1 MIVGSS
7 RGMLVEALKT
17 EPRDGK
23 EADGEHQTGSQNGAV
38 LKIPERMHAALAAL
52 LEAYLYAHDADHTVW
67 DFAIDFRCLRRLGIT
82 SWDCRWLVAKGLAR
96 HGIEQTLLGE
106 PSRSFRH
113 GGVLVF
119 GRRTCLVLTEAGVEY
134 ARNLGCLSAAL
145 PGAGLA
151 PTGPHAT
158 GPHATGPHAALT
170 SFGGEAGLKAS
181 LLEQSISHTSISSA
195 PNSTASVLPLTMSP
209 TWDRDRQQLRVG
221 KAIVKEYK
229 VPASNQEAILAA
241 FEEENWPPRIDD
253 PLSPVPDQD
262 PKRRLHDTINSLNRN
277 QKQPL
282 VRFLGD
288 GSGQGVRWEFTRA
301 AKNGH

>member
-1 MIVGSS
+1 MIVGSL
-7 RGMLVEALKT
+7 RGTLVEALQT

-23 EADGEHQTGSQNGAV
+23 EADGEHQTGAQNGAL

-52 LEAYLYAHDADHTVW
+52 LEAYLYAHDADHSVW
-67 DFAIDFRCLRRLGIT
+67 DFAIDFRTLRRLGIT

-96 HGIEQTLLGE
+96 HGIEQTLPGE
-106 PSRSFRH
+106 PTRSFRH

-119 GRRTCLVLTEAGVEY
+119 GRRTCLALTEAGVEY
-134 ARNLGCLSAAL
+134 VQSLGNISAART
-145 PGAGLA
+145 AVA
-151 PTGPHAT
+151 PHTGGPHA
-158 GPHATGPHAALT
+158 PLRPAAE
-170 SFGGEAGLKAS
+170 GEIGLKAS
-181 LLEQSISHTSISSA
+181 LLEQSISHTSMSSVPSSA
-195 PNSTASVLPLTMSP
+195 ASALPLTMSP

-221 KAIVKEYK
+221 KVIVKEFK

-241 FEEENWPPRIDD
+241 FQEENWPPRIDD

-277 QKQPL
+277 QKQSL

-288 GSGQGVRWEFTRA
+288 GSGQGVRWEFTRS

>member
-1 MIVGSS
+1 MIVSS
-7 RGMLVEALKT
+7 VRGMLVEALQT

-23 EADGEHQTGSQNGAV
+23 EAGGEHQTGSQNGAL

-52 LEAYLYAHDADHTVW
+52 LEAYLYAHDADHSVW
-67 DFAIDFRCLRRLGIT
+67 DFAIDFRSLRRLGVT

-96 HGIEQTLLGE
+96 HGIEQTLPGE
-106 PSRSFRH
+106 TSRSFRH

-119 GRRTCLVLTEAGVEY
+119 GRRTCLALTDAGVEY
-134 ARNLGCLSAAL
+134 VRNLGCLSA
-145 PGAGLA
+145 GLSTA
-151 PTGPHAT
+151 PATVGPRD
-158 GPHATGPHAALT
+158 ALT
-170 SFGGEAGLKAS
+170 PAVGEIGLKGS
-181 LLEQSISHTSISSA
+181 LLEQSISHTSISALPSSA
-195 PNSTASVLPLTMSP
+195 ASVLPLTMSP
-209 TWDRDRQQLRVG
+209 TWDRDRQQLLVG
-221 KAIVKEYK
+221 KVIVKEFK

-241 FEEENWPPRIDD
+241 FQEENWPPRIDD

-277 QKQPL
+277 QKQAL

>member
-1 MIVGSS
+1 MIVSS
-7 RGMLVEALKT
+7 VRGMLVEALQT

-23 EADGEHQTGSQNGAV
+23 EAGGEHQTGSQNGAV

-52 LEAYLYAHDADHTVW
+52 LEAYLYAHDADHSVW
-67 DFAIDFRCLRRLGIT
+67 DFAIDFRSLRRLGVT

-96 HGIEQTLLGE
+96 HGIEQTLPGE
-106 PSRSFRH
+106 TSRSFRH

-119 GRRTCLVLTEAGVEY
+119 GRRTCLALTDAGVEY
-134 ARNLGCLSAAL
+134 VQNLGCLSA
-145 PGAGLA
+145 GLSAA
-151 PTGPHAT
+151 PATVGPHAV
-158 GPHATGPHAALT
+158 LT
-170 SFGGEAGLKAS
+170 PAVGEIGLKGS
-181 LLEQSISHTSISSA
+181 LLEQSISHTSISVPPS
-195 PNSTASVLPLTMSP
+195 STASVLPLTMSP

-221 KAIVKEYK
+221 KVIVKEFK

-241 FEEENWPPRIDD
+241 FQEENWPPRIDD
-253 PLSPVPDQD
+253 PLSPAPDQD

-277 QKQPL
+277 QKQAL

>member
-1 MIVGSS
+1 MIVGSV
-7 RGMLVEALKT
+7 RGMLVEALQT
-17 EPRDGK
+17 EPRDGT
-23 EADGEHQTGSQNGAV
+23 EADGEHQTGSQNGA
-38 LKIPERMHAALAAL
+38 LFKIPERMHAALAAL
-52 LEAYLYAHDADHTVW
+52 LEAYLYAHDADHSVW
-67 DFAIDFRCLRRLGIT
+67 DFAIDFRSLRRLGIT

-96 HGIEQTLLGE
+96 HGIEQTLPGE

-119 GRRTCLVLTEAGVEY
+119 GRRTCLALTDAGVEY
-134 ARNLGCLSAAL
+134 ARSLGCLSVRSPAA
-145 PGAGLA
+145 
-151 PTGPHAT
+151 GPHTA
-158 GPHATGPHAALT
+158 GHASLT
-170 SFGGEAGLKAS
+170 PSAGGEIGLKAS
-181 LLEQSISHTSISSA
+181 LLEQSISHTSISAAPSSA
-195 PNSTASVLPLTMSP
+195 ASVLPLTMSP

-221 KAIVKEYK
+221 KVIVKEFK

-241 FEEENWPPRIDD
+241 FQEENWPPRIDD

-277 QKQPL
+277 QKQAL

-288 GSGQGVRWEFTRA
+288 GSGQGVRWEFTRS